1 MKENLELKKIKEQ
14 RKRIFTKSI
23 FFDLLL
29 LIPPIIIQIGLVLLA
44 VTTFTSSL
52 LLTYFVLPMFYTVE
66 RRITAKI
73 SGIGNSDFSY
83 ADGYK
88 SFFRKREGGIFG
100 IILAF
105 IGSLALGIL
114 FYFVLSTTFPYL
126 CNTFEGARDV
136 YNTIY
141 DTLNSTGTVD
151 QKQFIEYLST
161 NMPLLSRPLTILIG
175 CVCFVPTLYFFFY
188 CVDTNLCDHYLA
200 SIVLPD
206 IDLNISA
213 SEARGLSRGSF
224 KRYLFKK
231 RFSYSFRLN
240 WIYYL
245 LYTLF
250 YAGTLYLFSNIQAI
264 NIPMMLLLVVAT
276 PSMSI
281 CYATIL
287 NYFILAN
294 EYATLEVIA
303 NDLLNALPEP
313 LKASIYQ
320 TYINPNYN
328 HGMESEVRGCF
339 IPSNVS
345 HFSNES
351 DNYYKKE
358 ETEASYEPKEERK
371 EESKKSSEP
380 KFGMFDFSSN
390 EETENKNNEDKK

>member
-14 RKRIFTKSI
+14 RKRIFNKSI
-23 FFDLLL
+23 FLDLLL

-44 VTTFTSSL
+44 CTTFTSSL

-83 ADGYK
+83 ADGYRC
-88 SFFRKREGGIFG
+88 FFRKREGGIFG
-100 IILAF
+100 IILSF

-114 FYFVLSTTFPYL
+114 FYFALSTTFPYL
-126 CNTFEGARDV
+126 CNTFEGAREV
-136 YNTIY
+136 YDTIY
-141 DTLNSTGTVD
+141 ENLSSNGMVD

-161 NMPLLSRPLTILIG
+161 NMHLLSRPLAILIG

-231 RFSYSFRLN
+231 RFSYAFRLN

-245 LYTLF
+245 LYALL

-264 NIPMMLLLVVAT
+264 NIPSMLLLVIAT
-276 PSMSI
+276 PSLSI

-303 NDLLNALPEP
+303 NDLLTTLPEP

-328 HGMESEVRGCF
+328 HGIESEIRGCF
-339 IPSNVS
+339 IPSNVNQ
-345 HFSNES
+345 FTNTTNNYNSNEV
-351 DNYYKKE
+351 
-358 ETEASYEPKEERK
+358 ETTYESKEERK
-371 EESKKSSEP
+371 EENKKSSEP